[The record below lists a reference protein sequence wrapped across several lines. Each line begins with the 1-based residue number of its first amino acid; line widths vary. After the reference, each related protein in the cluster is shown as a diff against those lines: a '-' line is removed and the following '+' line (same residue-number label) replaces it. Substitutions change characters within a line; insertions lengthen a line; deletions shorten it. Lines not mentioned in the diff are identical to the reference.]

1 MSSIIK
7 VDTIQDSGG
16 NQILT
21 SDGSGVIT
29 GNLSARPA
37 FEASVSTTTDG
48 ASDATVGK
56 INFDTELF
64 DTDNCYDN
72 TTNYRFTPTVA
83 GKYYVY
89 SNIMLQE
96 EGATAS
102 QVRTVSARIYKN
114 GTGVKSVRS
123 DFNANDVKQFSVY
136 VDGIIDMNGTTDYL
150 EIYGY
155 VNTISGDNWEYTGPN
170 DGQRT
175 YFGAYKLP
183 GV

>member
-7 VDTIQDSGG
+7 VDTIQDAGG

-37 FEASVSTTTDG
+37 FEAYLG
-48 ASDATVGK
+48 SDQTLTNATITKVE
-56 INFDTELF
+56 FDTEIL

-72 TTNYRFTPTVA
+72 STNYRFTPTVA

-89 SNIMLQE
+89 TILKLQSSGTDGVV
-96 EGATAS
+96 GAYTY
-102 QVRTVSARIYKN
+102 IYKN
-114 GTGVKSVRS
+114 GSSYKRT
-123 DFNANDVKQFSVY
+123 QFATSTHQPTAISVY
-136 VDGIIDMNGTTDYL
+136 ADGIIDMNGSSDYI
-150 EIYGY
+150 EIFGY
-155 VNTISGDNWEYTGPN
+155 CNQTSGSPRVDAGTKAA
-170 DGQRT
+170 